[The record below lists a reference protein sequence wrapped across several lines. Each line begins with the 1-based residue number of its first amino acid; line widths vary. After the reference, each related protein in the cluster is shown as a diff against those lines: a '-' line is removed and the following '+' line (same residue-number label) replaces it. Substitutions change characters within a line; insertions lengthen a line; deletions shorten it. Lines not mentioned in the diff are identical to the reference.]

1 MFLVEQHHFSDSL
14 GHSDALIAATAMN
27 HGLLLLTANT
37 HPLREGV

>member
-1 MFLVEQHHFSDSL
+1 MNPKPYRYQHPRRAFT
-14 GHSDALIAATAMN
+14 AATAMN